1 MGSLAPVLSKELTVG
16 GHATEVLLQ
25 LGHVKGTVQGLGLH
39 LVTGERGGGE
49 VGVRSVETNR
59 SDAAGYL
66 RQSSKTPA
74 QAHTHTCIE
83 LWSSCIPAA

>member
-39 LVTGERGGGE
+39 LVTGERSGGE
-49 VGVRSVETNR
+49 VGV
-59 SDAAGYL
+59 
-66 RQSSKTPA
+66 
-74 QAHTHTCIE
+74 
-83 LWSSCIPAA
+83 